1 MTLEEIFGIGLAYLF
16 GGICTGYF
24 LVRFKAKLDI
34 REHGSRGVGARNVGR
49 VLGQSGFIATLSGDT
64 LKGAL
69 VIIIVRYFE
78 FSEIAVSVVLVA
90 VVVGHIWPLLLNF
103 RGGRGIATAFGG
115 YLAYDY
121 QLALWLLV
129 STIVLLALGR
139 GVILSGLT
147 AFALLPL
154 IAFVLDLSGHAV
166 AALAGCSVII
176 LYAHRHYLR
185 GAAPIKGE

>member
-1 MTLEEIFGIGLAYLF
+1 MTREEIIGIGVAYLF
-16 GGICTGYF
+16 GGFCTGYF

-34 REHGSRGVGARNVGR
+34 REHGSHGVGARNVGR
-49 VLGQSGFIATLSGDT
+49 VLGRGGFIVTLSGDA

-69 VIIIVRYFE
+69 AIIIARHFE
-78 FSEIAVSVVLVA
+78 FSEIAVSLVLVA
-90 VVVGHIWPLLLNF
+90 VVVGHIWPFLLNF

-115 YLAYDY
+115 YLALDV

-139 GVILSGLT
+139 GVILSGLA

-154 IAFVLDLSGHAV
+154 IAFLLDLSGHIV
-166 AALAGCSVII
+166 AALAGCSVVI
-176 LYAHRHYLR
+176 LYAHRHHLR
-185 GAAPIKGE
+185 GAVPIKGE

>member
-1 MTLEEIFGIGLAYLF
+1 MTREEIIGIAVAYLF

-34 REHGSRGVGARNVGR
+34 REHGSHGVGARNVGR
-49 VLGQSGFIATLSGDT
+49 VLGRGGFIVTLSGDA

-69 VIIIVRYFE
+69 AIIIARHFQ
-78 FSEIAVSVVLVA
+78 FSEIAVSLVLVA

-115 YLAYDY
+115 YLALDV

-139 GVILSGLT
+139 GVILSGLA

-154 IAFVLDLSGHAV
+154 IAFVLDLSGHIV
-166 AALAGCSVII
+166 AALAGCSVVI
-176 LYAHRHYLR
+176 LYAHRHHLR
-185 GAAPIKGE
+185 GAVPIKGE

>member
-1 MTLEEIFGIGLAYLF
+1 MTDQEIIGIGLAYLF
-16 GGICTGYF
+16 GGICTGYY

-34 REHGSRGVGARNVGR
+34 REHGSQGVGARNVGR
-49 VLGQSGFIATLSGDT
+49 VLGQTGFIVTLSGDA

-69 VIIIVRYFE
+69 AIIIGRHFE
-78 FSEIAVSVVLVA
+78 FSEPAVSLVLVA
-90 VVVGHIWPLLLNF
+90 VVLGHIWPLLLNF

-115 YLAYDY
+115 YLAYDV

-147 AFALLPL
+147 AFVLLPL
-154 IAFVLDLSGHAV
+154 IAFLLDLSGHTV
-166 AALAGCSVII
+166 AALAGCSVVI
-176 LYAHRHYLR
+176 LYAHGHHLR
-185 GAAPIKGE
+185 RALPIKGE

>member
-1 MTLEEIFGIGLAYLF
+1 MTREEIIGIALAYLF

-34 REHGSRGVGARNVGR
+34 REHGSGGVGARNVGR
-49 VLGQSGFIATLSGDT
+49 VLGQSGFIVTLSGDA

-69 VIIIVRYFE
+69 AIIIGRHFE
-78 FSEIAVSVVLVA
+78 FSEIAVSLVLVA
-90 VVVGHIWPLLLNF
+90 VVVGHIWPFLLNF

-115 YLAYDY
+115 YLALDV
-121 QLALWLLV
+121 QLALWVLV

-139 GVILSGLT
+139 GVILSGLA

-154 IAFVLDLSGHAV
+154 IAFVLDLSGHIV
-166 AALAGCSVII
+166 AALAGCSVVI
-176 LYAHRHYLR
+176 LYAHRLHLR
-185 GAAPIKGE
+185 RALPIKGE